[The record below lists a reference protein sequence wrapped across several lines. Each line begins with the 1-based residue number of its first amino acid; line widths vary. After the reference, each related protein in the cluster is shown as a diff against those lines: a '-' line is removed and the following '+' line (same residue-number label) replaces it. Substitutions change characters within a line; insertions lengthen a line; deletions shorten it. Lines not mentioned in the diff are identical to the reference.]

1 MRVVNRMTFLTLP
14 AGTIYCKGVEWAF
27 DSLSIKGD
35 SLANDWFYLDLSWP
49 SAFDT
54 GEALGHLGRSLESG
68 SSFACEDA
76 ETRDGG
82 YDEDAVFLIYEKD
95 DLLTLRKY
103 IDAALS
109 HS

>member
-27 DSLSIKGD
+27 DSLSVKGD
-35 SLANDWFYLDLSWP
+35 SLANDWIYLDPSWP
-49 SAFDT
+49 SAFDA
-54 GEALGHLGRSLESG
+54 GEACGLLWRSLESG

-76 ETRDGG
+76 YGRDGCF
-82 YDEDAVFLIYEKD
+82 DEDAVFLIYEKE